1 MFSLHGLGVS
11 AGIVVARARMIES
24 GHQVDIPHYHVKVS
38 ETEAEVSRLQ
48 SAMQQV
54 RSELQRVALQL
65 PEDAPPEAK
74 ALLEVHAMLLDDPA
88 LTGEAALAIRQS
100 RWCAEWA
107 LSAQAAELAA
117 QFEAIE
123 DEYLRERGRDVQQ
136 VADRV
141 LRRLA
146 GSPSEH
152 AMADEPAVIVAAD
165 IAPADMLQLRH
176 AIGFVIDHGGVTS
189 HTAILARGMNVPAL
203 VGAGRASE
211 LIRDDDLLIL
221 DGHRGVVIVAPD
233 EAMLSEYRNLQAQE
247 VLDRQ
252 RLLRLV
258 HVPCVS
264 LDGQAI
270 DLQANIE
277 TPAEAKDAI
286 AAGAQGIGL
295 FRSEFLFLNRRRLP
309 DEEEQYRAYRA
320 AVEAMA
326 PKPVT
331 IRTLDVGADKALG
344 AHSEDIHP
352 SPNPALGLRAIRFCL
367 AEPQMFLTQL
377 RAILR
382 ASAHGNTR
390 ILIPMLAHAHEVEQ
404 SLSRIEQAK
413 QQLRRQGLQFDE
425 SIAVGGMVEV
435 PAAALCANSFVKRLD
450 YLSIGTN
457 DLIQYTLAIDR
468 ADHQVASLYDPF
480 HPAVLRLIQQSI
492 RAGHRAAKPVAVCG
506 EMAGDPRAAIL
517 LAAMGVR
524 QFSMH
529 PAHLLPVKKAL
540 LRVDLAALSAKL
552 QRVLASED
560 FERLPQFIARLVTG

>member
-492 RAGHRAAKPVAVCG
+492 RAGQRAAKPVAVCG

>member
-435 PAAALCANSFVKRLD
+435 PAAAICANSFVKRLD

>member
-11 AGIVVARARMIES
+11 AGIVVARARLLES
-24 GHQVDIPHYHVKVS
+24 GHQVDVPHYHIKAA
-38 ETEAEVSRLQ
+38 ETDAEVARLQ
-48 SAMQQV
+48 AAMLEVQT
-54 RSELQRVALQL
+54 ELQTVAAQL
-65 PEDAPPEAK
+65 PADAPPEAK

-88 LTGEAALAIRQS
+88 LTGEAAQAIRKS

-107 LSAQAAELAA
+107 LSAQAAELSA

-146 GSPSEH
+146 GSLSAH

-165 IAPADMLQLRH
+165 IGPADMLQLRH
-176 AIGFVIDHGGVTS
+176 ALGFVIDQGGVTS

-211 LIRDDDLLIL
+211 LIHDDDLLIL
-221 DGHRGVVIVAPD
+221 DGHRGVVVVAPD

-258 HVPCVS
+258 HVPCLS
-264 LDGQAI
+264 LDGQPI

-277 TPAEAKDAI
+277 TPAEAADAQ

-295 FRSEFLFLNRRRLP
+295 FRSEFLFLNRSRLP

-320 AVEAMA
+320 AIEAMA
-326 PKPVT
+326 PRPVT
-331 IRTLDVGADKALG
+331 IRTLDVGADKGLG
-344 AHSEDIHP
+344 VSGEDSHQA
-352 SPNPALGLRAIRFCL
+352 PNPALGLRAIRFCL
-367 AEPQMFLTQL
+367 AEPQLFLTQL
-377 RAILR
+377 RALLR
-382 ASAHGNTR
+382 ASAHGKAR
-390 ILIPMLAHAHEVEQ
+390 ILIPMLAHAHEVDQ

-413 QQLRRQGLQFDE
+413 QQLRKQGLQFDD

-435 PAAALCANSFVKRLD
+435 PAAAICAATFAKRLD
-450 YLSIGTN
+450 FLSIGTN
-457 DLIQYTLAIDR
+457 DLIQY
-468 ADHQVASLYDPF
+468 
-480 HPAVLRLIQQSI
+480 
-492 RAGHRAAKPVAVCG
+492 
-506 EMAGDPRAAIL
+506 
-517 LAAMGVR
+517 
-524 QFSMH
+524 
-529 PAHLLPVKKAL
+529 
-540 LRVDLAALSAKL
+540 
-552 QRVLASED
+552 
-560 FERLPQFIARLVTG
+560 

>member
-1 MFSLHGLGVS
+1 MFSLHGIGVS
-11 AGIVVARARMIES
+11 AGIVVARARLIES
-24 GHQVDIPHYHVKVS
+24 GHQVDVPHYHIKAA
-38 ETEAEVSRLQ
+38 ETEAEVARLQ
-48 SAMQQV
+48 AAMREVQH
-54 RSELQRVALQL
+54 ELQSVGSQL
-65 PEDAPPEAK
+65 PDDAPPEAK

-88 LTGEAALAIRQS
+88 FTGEAAQAIRQS

-107 LSAQAAELAA
+107 LSAQAAELSA

-146 GSPSEH
+146 GSPSAH

-176 AIGFVIDHGGVTS
+176 ALGFVIDQGGVTS

-211 LIRDDDLLIL
+211 LIRDDDLVIL
-221 DGHRGVVIVAPD
+221 DGHRGVVVVAPD

-270 DLQANIE
+270 ELQANIE
-277 TPAEAKDAI
+277 TPTEASDAI

-295 FRSEFLFLNRRRLP
+295 FRSEFLFLNRSRLP

-320 AVEAMA
+320 AIEAMS
-326 PKPVT
+326 PRPVT

-344 AHSEDIHP
+344 VSGEDVHQA
-352 SPNPALGLRAIRFCL
+352 PNPALGLRAIRFCL
-367 AEPQMFLTQL
+367 AEPSLFLTQL

-382 ASAHGNTR
+382 ASAHGKAR

-404 SLSRIEQAK
+404 SLMRIEQAK
-413 QQLRRQGLQFDE
+413 QQLRKQGLQFDE
-425 SIAVGGMVEV
+425 AIAIGGMVEV
-435 PAAALCANSFVKRLD
+435 PAAAICAVSFAKRLD
-450 YLSIGTN
+450 FLSIGTN

-468 ADHQVASLYDPF
+468 ADHHVASLYDPF
-480 HPAVLRLIQQSI
+480 HPAVLRLIQQTI
-492 RAGHRAAKPVAVCG
+492 RAAQRAAKPVAVCG
-506 EMAGDPRAAIL
+506 EMAGEPRAALL
-517 LAAMGVR
+517 LAAMGLR

-529 PAHLLPVKKAL
+529 PAHLLPVKQAL
-540 LRVDLAALSAKL
+540 LRADLASLSVRL

-560 FERLPQFIARLVTG
+560 FERLPQFLARLTPA

>member
-152 AMADEPAVIVAAD
+152 AMADEPAVIVAVD

>member
-1 MFSLHGLGVS
+1 MFSLHGVGVS
-11 AGIVVARARMIES
+11 AGIVVARARMIEY
-24 GHQVDIPHYHVKVS
+24 GHQVDVPHYHVKS
-38 ETEAEVSRLQ
+38 NETEAEVARLQ

-54 RSELQRVALQL
+54 RSELQTVALQL

-88 LTGEAALAIRQS
+88 LTGEAAQAIRQS
-100 RWCAEWA
+100 LWCAEWA

-146 GSPSEH
+146 GSPSEY
-152 AMADEPAVIVAAD
+152 AIADEPAVIVAAD

-176 AIGFVIDHGGVTS
+176 AVGFVIDQGGITS

-203 VGAGRASE
+203 IGAGRASE

-221 DGHRGVVIVAPD
+221 DGHRGVVVVAPD
-233 EAMLSEYRNLQAQE
+233 EAMLVEYRNMQAQE

-277 TPAEAKDAI
+277 TPAEASDAI

-295 FRSEFLFLNRRRLP
+295 FRSEFLFLKRRRLP
-309 DEEEQYRAYRA
+309 DEEEQYRAYRT

-344 AHSEDIHP
+344 ASGEDVHH

-367 AEPQMFLTQL
+367 AEPQLFLTQL

-382 ASAHGNTR
+382 ASAHGRAR
-390 ILIPMLAHAHEVEQ
+390 ILIPMLAHAHEIEQ
-404 SLSRIEQAK
+404 SLARIEQAK
-413 QQLRRQGLQFDE
+413 QQLRRDGLPFDE
-425 SIAVGGMVEV
+425 SIAVGGMIEV
-435 PAAALCANSFVKRLD
+435 PAAAMCASSFAKRLD
-450 YLSIGTN
+450 FLSIGTN

-468 ADHQVASLYDPF
+468 ADHHVASLYDPL
-480 HPAVLRLIQQSI
+480 HPAVLKLIQQSI
-492 RAGHRAAKPVAVCG
+492 RAGQRAAKPVAVCG
-506 EMAGDPRAAIL
+506 EMAGEPRTAIL
-517 LAAMGVR
+517 LAAMGLR

-552 QRVLASED
+552 QRALASED
-560 FERLPQFIARLVTG
+560 FERLAQFIARLSTD

>member
-1 MFSLHGLGVS
+1 MFSLHGIGVS
-11 AGIVVARARMIES
+11 AGIVVARARLIES
-24 GHQVDIPHYHVKVS
+24 GHQVDVPHYHIKAA
-38 ETEAEVSRLQ
+38 ETEAEVARLQ
-48 SAMQQV
+48 SAMREVQH
-54 RSELQRVALQL
+54 ELQSVGSQL
-65 PEDAPPEAK
+65 PDDAPPEAK

-88 LTGEAALAIRQS
+88 FTGEAAQAIRQS

-107 LSAQAAELAA
+107 LSAQAAELSA

-146 GSPSEH
+146 GSPSAH

-176 AIGFVIDHGGVTS
+176 ALGFVIDQGGVTS

-211 LIRDDDLLIL
+211 LIRDDDLVIL
-221 DGHRGVVIVAPD
+221 DGHRGVVVVAPD

-270 DLQANIE
+270 ELQANIE
-277 TPAEAKDAI
+277 TPAEASDAI

-295 FRSEFLFLNRRRLP
+295 FRSEFLFLNRSRLP

-320 AVEAMA
+320 AIEAMS
-326 PKPVT
+326 PRPVT

-344 AHSEDIHP
+344 VSGEDVHQA
-352 SPNPALGLRAIRFCL
+352 PNPALGLRAIRFCL
-367 AEPQMFLTQL
+367 AEPSLFLTQL

-382 ASAHGNTR
+382 ASAHGKAR

-404 SLSRIEQAK
+404 SLMRIEQAK
-413 QQLRRQGLQFDE
+413 QQLRKQGLQFDE
-425 SIAVGGMVEV
+425 AIAIGGMVEV
-435 PAAALCANSFVKRLD
+435 PAAAICAVSFAKRLD
-450 YLSIGTN
+450 FLSIGTN

-468 ADHQVASLYDPF
+468 ADHHVASLYDPF
-480 HPAVLRLIQQSI
+480 HPAVMRLIQQTI
-492 RAGHRAAKPVAVCG
+492 RAAQRAAKPVAVCG
-506 EMAGDPRAAIL
+506 EMAGEPRAALL
-517 LAAMGVR
+517 LAAMGLR

-529 PAHLLPVKKAL
+529 PAHLLPVKQAL
-540 LRVDLAALSAKL
+540 LRADLASLSVRL
-552 QRVLASED
+552 QRVLASDD
-560 FERLPQFIARLVTG
+560 FERLPQFLARLTPA